1 MYPLHQRL
9 HDETARKG
17 IPKITSCGRDNLALR
32 GTRCISLLLPFHRA
46 NLSYAAT
53 PACGEGQGEEMS
65 TDFVEELA
73 VPAQNIRKAFSAGAG
88 IQ

>member
-32 GTRCISLLLPFHRA
+32 GTN
-46 NLSYAAT
+46 NLRDREEKHKPLAKSFQ
-53 PACGEGQGEEMS
+53 EKGEE
-65 TDFVEELA
+65 
-73 VPAQNIRKAFSAGAG
+73 I
-88 IQ
+88 I